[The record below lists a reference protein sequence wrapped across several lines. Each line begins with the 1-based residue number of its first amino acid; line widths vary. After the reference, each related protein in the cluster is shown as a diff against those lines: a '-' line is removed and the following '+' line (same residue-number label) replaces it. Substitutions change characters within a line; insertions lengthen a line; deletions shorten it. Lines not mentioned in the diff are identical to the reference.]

1 MLIADIL
8 HHKGNEVVTIR
19 PTVTAAD
26 AAQQLAERRIGALV
40 VRDRF
45 GKIVGI
51 VSERDI
57 VLALARHGASALGM
71 PVQDIMTADVLTC
84 RRDDAVRDIMA
95 LITIRRIRH
104 VPVCEGDRLL
114 GIVSIGDLLKSRLD
128 EKMHEVDVLRDLTR
142 VRG

>member
-1 MLIADIL
+1 MLIAEIL

-19 PTVTAAD
+19 PTATAAD
-26 AAQQLAERRIGALV
+26 AVQRLAERRIGALV

-45 GKIVGI
+45 GHVVGI
-51 VSERDI
+51 VSEREI

-71 PVQDIMTADVLTC
+71 PVQDIMMADVLTC
-84 RRDDAVRDIMA
+84 RREDAVRDVMA
-95 LITIRRIRH
+95 LVTIRRIRH

-142 VRG
+142 ARG